1 MGCGMEG
8 WVSQR
13 PLTDTVPTTSP
24 QPQAVHLLFPVSGP
38 SGSSRLP
45 ALFCAFLVS
54 MNIHGFV

>member
-38 SGSSRLP
+38 GGS
-45 ALFCAFLVS
+45 
-54 MNIHGFV
+54 